1 MSFGAPEWLG
11 GLLLVPLLIVLFVRA
26 ERRGHKRLQEF
37 VSAHLLPQLAGTV
50 NRPRRIT
57 RFALQLL
64 GLSLALVSLA
74 QPRWGYTFEDVK
86 RKGLDL
92 LIAVDTSRSMLSND
106 VQPNRLE
113 RVKLAV
119 QDLINELQGD
129 RVGLIAFAGR
139 AFLQAPLT
147 IDYDAVVEAI
157 NDLDTKTIPEG
168 GTNISAA
175 IALATQSFGKSATG
189 NRALIIFTDGEEL
202 SGDAVKTA
210 KEAADAGVR
219 IFTVGVG
226 TPQGSLIPV
235 TGDDGQ
241 TAFVKDSAGQ
251 VVKSKLDD
259 KRLREIAQATGGFYV
274 HLESGP
280 RAMQQ
285 FQNEGLAKMQ
295 AAEMDV
301 RLSRRPIERYE
312 WPLSAALIALA
323 LSILIPERKRA
334 RERRYVP
341 APARNTTHSVA
352 GGPVRTAG
360 ATAALLILVTSFA
373 FAAAPGIDAY
383 REGKFEDAYS
393 QFQQTLKSHPQSR
406 ADDKLQ
412 FDSGA
417 AAYKLKDY
425 SKALESFSQALLT
438 RDTGLQGKG
447 HYNLGN
453 TLYQRGEAEKTDEK
467 KLSDWTNALDHYQQ
481 TLKLDPNDKDAKDN
495 YDYVK
500 KKIEELKNKKSQQQ
514 PSPSPSPQQKNKQNQ
529 QNKQDQQ
536 HQQNQDQQQQ
546 NQQQNK
552 EQQQNKQ
559 EQQQQQDQQQQNQQQ
574 QQQNQQQQQQ
584 GQGQQEKKDQ
594 QSQDQQSQNES
605 ANDKE
610 QKDKKQNDR
619 SEAKNEPQKKQ
630 QQQPSESPSPSP
642 GAENQQ
648 ANQPSPSPGER
659 QAEESPSPGEGENE
673 MPSPSPGEG
682 GDENSTPSTTPSDS
696 PQKKFAGE
704 VKGAGGDKSQKPP
717 DKNAQIAEAESEKEG
732 QMSERQAL
740 ALLESM
746 KDEEARVQ
754 LDERKV
760 KRRVYND
767 W

>member
-1 MSFGAPEWLG
+1 MSFGAPEWLW
-11 GLLLVPLLIVLFVRA
+11 GLFLIPLLIALFVRA
-26 ERRGHKRLQEF
+26 ERRGHRRLQEF
-37 VSAHLLPQLAGTV
+37 VSEHLLPQLSGTV

-64 GLSLALVSLA
+64 GFSLALVSLA

-92 LIAVDTSRSMLSND
+92 MIAVDTSRSMLSND

-168 GTNISAA
+168 GTNISSA
-175 IALATQSFGKSATG
+175 ISLATQSFGKSATG
-189 NRALIIFTDGEEL
+189 NRALVIFTDGEEL

-259 KRLREIAQATGGFYV
+259 KRLREIAQATGGFYI
-274 HLESGP
+274 HLEGGP
-280 RAMQQ
+280 RTMQQ
-285 FQNEGLAKMQ
+285 VQNEGLAKMQ

-323 LSILIPERKRA
+323 LSILIPERKRV
-334 RERRYVP
+334 RERPFVP
-341 APARNTTHSVA
+341 APARNSAHSGA

-360 ATAALLILVTSFA
+360 ATAALLILLTSIA

-383 REGKFEDAYS
+383 HEGKFEDAYS
-393 QFQQTLKSHPQSR
+393 QFQQTLKLHPQSR

-425 SKALESFSQALLT
+425 NKALESFSQALLT
-438 RDTGLQGKG
+438 PDTGLQSKG

-453 TLYQRGEAEKTDEK
+453 TLYERGETEKNDDK

-495 YDYVK
+495 YEYVK
-500 KKIEELKNKKSQQQ
+500 KKIEELKNRQAQ
-514 PSPSPSPQQKNKQNQ
+514 
-529 QNKQDQQ
+529 
-536 HQQNQDQQQQ
+536 
-546 NQQQNK
+546 
-552 EQQQNKQ
+552 
-559 EQQQQQDQQQQNQQQ
+559 
-574 QQQNQQQQQQ
+574 QQQQQQ
-584 GQGQQEKKDQ
+584 GQGRQQNIEP
-594 QSQDQQSQNES
+594 
-605 ANDKE
+605 
-610 QKDKKQNDR
+610 
-619 SEAKNEPQKKQ
+619 SEAAKRAKAAADKAVLQRKYRKALEIMSGQLAIDPTTAYYSDYIQRLQDINGIKKT
-630 QQQPSESPSPSP
+630 
-642 GAENQQ
+642 
-648 ANQPSPSPGER
+648 
-659 QAEESPSPGEGENE
+659 
-673 MPSPSPGEG
+673 
-682 GDENSTPSTTPSDS
+682 DNS
-696 PQKKFAGE
+696 
-704 VKGAGGDKSQKPP
+704 
-717 DKNAQIAEAESEKEG
+717 
-732 QMSERQAL
+732 
-740 ALLESM
+740 
-746 KDEEARVQ
+746 
-754 LDERKV
+754 
-760 KRRVYND
+760 
-767 W
+767 